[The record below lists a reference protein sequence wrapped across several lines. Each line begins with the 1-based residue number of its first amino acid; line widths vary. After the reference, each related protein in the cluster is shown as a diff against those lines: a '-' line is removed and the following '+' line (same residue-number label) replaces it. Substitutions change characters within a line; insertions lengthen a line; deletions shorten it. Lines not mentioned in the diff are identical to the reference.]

1 MKLID
6 KIEVG
11 KDIYGCP
18 DAMIPIVAAQLAS
31 EHGQAIYIARDD
43 ARMSSLIRSLEFIA
57 PQIETL
63 ALPAWDCLPY
73 DRVSPHPDIV
83 SRRIAC
89 LSRLVA
95 LHNTEGT
102 SHKQP
107 ILLVTTINSWLQK
120 IPHPAFFDGA
130 SLRLTEQMQI
140 SQKQVID
147 FLTANGFFR
156 TSTVREFG
164 EFSVRGGIIDIY
176 CSTEHD
182 PVRLDFFG
190 DEIDSLKYFDSLS
203 QKSISAAAEINIL
216 PAQEF
221 ILDEETISR

>member
-57 PQIETL
+57 PQIEAL

-83 SRRIAC
+83 SRRIVC

-102 SHKQP
+102 SH
-107 ILLVTTINSWLQK
+107 
-120 IPHPAFFDGA
+120 
-130 SLRLTEQMQI
+130 
-140 SQKQVID
+140 
-147 FLTANGFFR
+147 
-156 TSTVREFG
+156 
-164 EFSVRGGIIDIY
+164 
-176 CSTEHD
+176 
-182 PVRLDFFG
+182 
-190 DEIDSLKYFDSLS
+190 
-203 QKSISAAAEINIL
+203 
-216 PAQEF
+216 
-221 ILDEETISR
+221 